1 MAAVSLRGPDR
12 YRRER
17 IRHKLSAKRNKG
29 KVEGFGEHVKFRL
42 GTGQDD
48 DVDTKAEEN

>member
-1 MAAVSLRGPDR
+1 MDGCSEDQTDTGEKGLGTNSVP
-12 YRRER
+12 
-17 IRHKLSAKRNKG
+17 KG
-29 KVEGFGEHVKFRL
+29 KGQVEGFGEHVKFRL